1 METCGL
7 SAAGAT
13 ASRRCTATRTWRCWG
28 AGVKRTRRSADRPR
42 RRSCSA
48 SAMTSATSAM
58 IGWRGSRWLKSIV
71 CARVRGTGSSGW
83 STSVRAVQV
92 AIGQRRAPQPEGRP
106 GYLRADTVHQ
116 GDRDGVK
123 GVYHINAV
131 DEVTQ
136 WEVVSATAQ
145 ISEAALKPVLEALLR
160 QFPFR

>member
-1 METCGL
+1 M
-7 SAAGAT
+7 
-13 ASRRCTATRTWRCWG
+13 
-28 AGVKRTRRSADRPR
+28 KRTRRSADRPR

-106 GYLRADTVHQ
+106 GYLRVDTVHQ

-123 GVYHINAV
+123 GVYRSEEHTSELQSPCNLVCRLLLEKTKKQHI
-131 DEVTQ
+131 
-136 WEVVSATAQ
+136 S
-145 ISEAALKPVLEALLR
+145 SAALS
-160 QFPFR
+160 